1 MCWSLQTFPRPLDLP
16 GSVMSCPDVQ
26 SILGSSRQPQAEAAA
41 GTHPPLSSTAF
52 QTARERGASAA
63 DEMFKGVGKGSPSRS
78 SPSKG
83 SPIKQPKSSSTND
96 LAVLIS
102 RMQKNADQ
110 VEKDILETQNKLK
123 QDSSYRQQNKPFE
136 FQQENAKNLKEAEV
150 LLKDLFLDV
159 DKVKRLKHPQALE
172 IEKDIKQLHGRVTH
186 QCAEYRD
193 LYEKF
198 TLPEAGSKVD
208 WGKILEQKQKEIDG
222 GKYGPTMPELE
233 KQVAEHNILQ
243 KEIEAYGLQI
253 KNLHSPE
260 AEDLRSRHKKLLKA
274 SIWRGQSLGSL
285 YTHLQGCTKEL
296 GYLTEQQN
304 KILRQDWSDQM
315 ADPQS
320 ARHEYEDFKNNE
332 LLNQEEYVNTLQDDG
347 ERMVELKHPA
357 VSPIQAHQEA
367 LKNEWQ
373 NLLYLCICQE
383 NHLKNIENYRKF
395 YDDADAVSHSLNK
408 LNNDLDTK
416 YSTFNKD
423 SPGVVSD
430 LFLQLENDE
439 KSVKQAERSIA
450 ELKRRSKEISPLKL
464 RRLQPSQPIT
474 VTTICDW
481 DLSDGRLE
489 MGEKYM
495 MHDNSNQENWVVQ
508 NASRET
514 KVAPAVCFSIPPPDL
529 EAIERVN
536 RLEGEL
542 STVKQRRATV
552 QNTLKSSHREP
563 VKSSHQVPVRSTTV
577 AQDDPQAGQL
587 LHKLDNVGGNLDQVK
602 NEIFSRLRSPLNH
615 SDPVEDLTQRIREQ
629 EGTARRLQVIG
640 AEKEAAQ
647 KECEAY
653 LSKKPAGTSA
663 SQLPV
668 TLNNIKN
675 KYNDVKVLSRLY
687 EEKAKAG
694 LNLENQI
701 ENTDKIISTLEAK
714 LSHDGIIPAS
724 PNALQ
729 DRANEL
735 QKLMRDLVKHE
746 DSLLKLNRSLK
757 DAEHS
762 CSAVQNNFEEYCA
775 DLPRQKKEVQLL
787 NDRYH
792 AVADQLDHREKTLRN
807 TSLTYQQFQNANEN
821 LMFWLNNVPKYQV
834 KTTDGPSQ
842 VNYKLQAQKRLAD
855 EIQSKESDKDAVV
868 NLSQNVQMVLNEYE
882 LQAGKYRSSLDPS
895 LTASSAKRLRVTPLQ
910 ESIQAQEK
918 NVTKLFTETA
928 AQNKEQVSRLEFAKK
943 VMDKKEVDE
952 TVHMMHEQTQQS
964 ENTAGSRRESEALKS
979 QLEEERSK
987 KARAQQQLEEQR
999 SKLLMLKTQR
1009 PIERVEEKEVMEY
1022 YRDPTLESDL
1032 SKISNQIENEIK
1044 KRRGLQAD
1052 IEIMNNKVLQM
1063 EKDSKVVKAQLL
1075 TKEITKIEKD
1085 PSLDAQAARL
1095 REEIRHL
1102 QENSTSSSELERL
1115 RKELHLLEQMQ
1126 PNIREK
1132 VVLKEVVKLEKDPEM
1147 LKAVRTLQMQ
1157 IDEDSFKR
1165 KSLVD
1170 TIAKLKSRTEELE
1183 KLIETAE
1190 PKVIV
1195 KEVKQV
1201 EQDPELLK
1209 EASKLQTLI
1218 DEERSK
1224 NSLLASQL
1232 MELQSK
1238 YSTVEK
1244 QKPKV
1249 EIKERVNEIFRLDP
1263 ETEEEIARLKKELQ
1277 EASRKRSR
1285 VDQEVERALTELKVL
1300 KSQPPTVEFKEVIKE
1315 VVKMEKSPEILREI
1329 DRLKQQLNDLVN
1341 TNGRSQEQLI
1351 RLQGERDE
1359 WKRERSKVETKLVTK
1374 EVVRYEKDPLLERE
1388 AERLRQEVRNVSQKR
1403 RATEDAIYD
1412 LQNKYMLLERRKPE
1426 EKVVVQEVV
1435 LTQRDPKLRD
1445 EHSRLSKS
1453 LDDEVSNRRRLE
1465 REVQQLRAAVEEKEK
1480 LLNFQEDR
1488 NKRLALEKEMR
1499 QITLRIKEIEESP
1512 APVQEKIITEEV
1524 VKVEKDPVLEQSSTN
1539 LRIELDNE
1547 KAQVS
1552 SLQRECKKLQSQ
1564 IDVLQKAK
1572 SQEKTIYK
1580 EVIRVEKDKVLENE
1594 RARLWDLLSRE
1605 RTARQNAEEDIRRL
1619 KEKIERAEGMTR
1631 TWSKEEADLQRT
1643 RNLTRQEKDN
1653 LENELNELERQKHQK
1668 ILFLREQTK
1677 LLSQRTENDRQKK
1690 MQIGQ
1695 ELSSLEADILRE
1707 KDQIY
1712 EKERAIRELQTRVN
1726 KEELNHETQMR
1737 ETNLSTK
1744 ISILD
1749 PETGKDMSPYEAYK
1763 RGMIDRSQYIQLQ
1776 ELECDWEEITTL
1788 GPKGDVSVLLD
1799 KKSGKQ
1805 YSIDDALRFRRIT
1818 KEEYQLY
1825 KEGKI
1830 PISEFALLVAG
1841 ETKQNSSLSIGSI
1854 ISKSPVS
1861 SPVFQQKQSF
1871 FPPGVQITFCDD
1883 TFPIAGVYDTTS
1895 DNKYNI
1901 KSALSKKLVDPMTA
1915 QKLLE
1920 AQAATGGI
1928 VDLISRDRYSVHK
1941 AIDRGLIDNTY
1952 MQRLLN
1958 AQKAFTGIED
1968 PVTKRRLSI
1977 GEAVQ
1982 KGWMTKDNAFPYLQV
1997 QHLTGGLIDP
2007 KKTGRIPVPEASQAG
2022 MLSSDLAMMLQD
2034 ESSYEKDLVDPITK
2048 EKINYKEAMARC
2060 RKDPLSGLLLLPTTS
2075 DGYQSYQF
2083 RH

>member
-1 MCWSLQTFPRPLDLP
+1 
-16 GSVMSCPDVQ
+16 
-26 SILGSSRQPQAEAAA
+26 
-41 GTHPPLSSTAF
+41 
-52 QTARERGASAA
+52 
-63 DEMFKGVGKGSPSRS
+63 MFKGVGKGSPSRS
-78 SPSKG
+78 SPSRG
-83 SPIKQPKSSSTND
+83 PPIKQTKSSSGND

-102 RMQKNADQ
+102 RMQQSADQ
-110 VEKDILETQNKLK
+110 VEKNILETQTKLK
-123 QDSSYRQQNKPFE
+123 QDTNNHQQSKTFE
-136 FQQENAKNLKEAEV
+136 FQQQNAKNLKESET

-172 IEKDIKQLHGRVTH
+172 IEKDIKQLHDRVTH

-198 TLPEAGSKVD
+198 TLPETGPKVD
-208 WGKILEQKQKEIDG
+208 WAKILEQKQKEVDT
-222 GKYGPTMPELE
+222 GKYGPTLPELE
-233 KQVAEHNILQ
+233 KQIAEHNILQ

-260 AEDLRSRHKKLLKA
+260 AADLKNQYKSLLKA
-274 SIWRGQSLGSL
+274 SMWRGQSLGSL
-285 YTHLQGCTKEL
+285 YTHLHGCTKEL
-296 GYLTEQQN
+296 GYLTDQQN
-304 KILRQDWSDQM
+304 KILKQDWSDQM
-315 ADPQS
+315 IDPQLV
-320 ARHEYEDFKNNE
+320 RREYEEFKNNE

-347 ERMVELKHPA
+347 ERMIELKHPA
-357 VSPIQAHQEA
+357 VTPIQAHQDA

-373 NLLYLCICQE
+373 NFLNLCICQE
-383 NHLKNIENYRKF
+383 NHLKNIENYIKF
-395 YDDADAVSHSLNK
+395 YDDADAVSQSLDK

-416 YSTFNKD
+416 YSKFNRD

-430 LFLQLENDE
+430 LILQLENDE
-439 KSVKQAERSIA
+439 KTVKLAEKNIA
-450 ELKRRSKEISPLKL
+450 ELKRRSKEISPLKM
-464 RRLQPSQPIT
+464 RRIQPSQPIS
-474 VTTICDW
+474 VDSLCDW
-481 DLSDGRLE
+481 DSGDAQLE
-489 MGEKYM
+489 RGMRYTLM
-495 MHDNSNQENWVVQ
+495 DNNNQETWLVQ
-508 NASRET
+508 DSSRET
-514 KVAPAVCFSIPPPDL
+514 KAAPAVCFSIPPPDQ
-529 EAIERVN
+529 EAIDRVN
-536 RLEGEL
+536 KLEGEL
-542 STVKQRRATV
+542 NTVKQKRATV
-552 QNTLKSSHREP
+552 QNTLRSSHKDP
-563 VKSSHQVPVRSTTV
+563 VKSSHQAPVRTPV
-577 AQDDPQAGQL
+577 LVQDDSQAEQL
-587 LHKLDNVGGNLDQVK
+587 LYKLEKINGDLGQVK
-602 NEIFSRLRSPLNH
+602 KETFSHMRAPLNH
-615 SDPVEDLTQRIREQ
+615 NDPIEDLTQRIREQ
-629 EGTARRLQVIG
+629 EATTRRLQVIG
-640 AEKEAAQ
+640 TEKETAQ
-647 KECEAY
+647 KECESY
-653 LSKKPAGTSA
+653 LSKKPAGTMA

-668 TLNNIKN
+668 TLNNTKN

-687 EEKAKAG
+687 DEKAKAA

-701 ENTDKIISTLEAK
+701 ENTDRIISNFEAK
-714 LSHDGIIPAS
+714 LSHDGTIPAS

-735 QKLMRDLVKHE
+735 QKLKRDLVKQE
-746 DSLLKLNRSLK
+746 DCLLKLNRSLK
-757 DAEHS
+757 DAEHC
-762 CSAVQNNFEEYCA
+762 CSAVQNNFQEYCP

-821 LMFWLNNVPKYQV
+821 LMFWLNNLPKYQV

-842 VNYKLQAQKRLAD
+842 INYKLQAQKRLAD
-855 EIQSKESDKDAVV
+855 EIQGKESDKKTVV
-868 NLSQNVQMVLNEYE
+868 NLSQNVQSVLNDYE
-882 LQAGKYRSSLDPS
+882 LQAGKYRSSLDPA
-895 LTASSAKRLRVTPLQ
+895 LTASSAKRMRVTPLQ
-910 ESIQAQEK
+910 ESIQAQEN
-918 NVTKLFTETA
+918 NVTKLYTETA
-928 AQNKEQVSRLEFAKK
+928 AENKQQLSRLEFAKTI
-943 VMDKKEVDE
+943 MDKKEVSE
-952 TVHMMHEQTQQS
+952 TVQVMHGQTQQS
-964 ENTAGSRRESEALKS
+964 ENTGRSLRESEALKS
-979 QLEEERSK
+979 QLEEEKNK
-987 KARAQQQLEEQR
+987 KARVEQELEEQR

-1009 PIERVEEKEVMEY
+1009 PIERVEEKEVIEY
-1022 YRDPTLESDL
+1022 YRDPALESDI
-1032 SKISNQIENEIK
+1032 SKISHQIEGE
-1044 KRRGLQAD
+1044 KRKREGLLAD
-1052 IEIMNNKVLQM
+1052 IERMNNKALQM
-1063 EKDSKVVKAQLL
+1063 ETEKKVVKNQLL

-1095 REEIRHL
+1095 QEEIRHL
-1102 QENSTSSSELERL
+1102 RENSNSFSELESL
-1115 RKELHLLEQMQ
+1115 RKELHRLEQMQ

-1147 LKAVRTLQMQ
+1147 LKAIRTLQMQ

-1165 KSLVD
+1165 KSVME
-1170 TIAKLKSRTEELE
+1170 TTAKLKSRIEELE

-1209 EASKLQTLI
+1209 ESSKLQTLI
-1218 DEERSK
+1218 DEERNK
-1224 NSLLASQL
+1224 NSLLASEL
-1232 MELQSK
+1232 EELQSK
-1238 YSTVEK
+1238 YSTVEN

-1249 EIKERVNEIFRLDP
+1249 EVKERINEIFRIDP
-1263 ETEEEIARLKKELQ
+1263 ETEQEIARLKRELQ
-1277 EASRKRSR
+1277 ETTRKRTR
-1285 VDQEVERALTELKVL
+1285 VDQEVEAALAELKVL
-1300 KSQPPTVEFKEVIKE
+1300 RSQTPTVEFQEVIQE
-1315 VVKMEKSPEILREI
+1315 VVKTEKSPEILREI

-1341 TNGRSQEQLI
+1341 ANGRSQEQLI
-1351 RLQGERDE
+1351 RLQGERDG

-1374 EVVRYEKDPLLERE
+1374 EVVRYENDPLLERE
-1388 AERLRQEVRNVSQKR
+1388 AERLRQELRNASQKR
-1403 RATEDAIYD
+1403 RATEDDVYD

-1445 EHSRLSKS
+1445 DHSRLSKS
-1453 LDDEVSNRRRLE
+1453 LDEEVSNRRHLE
-1465 REVQQLRAAVEEKEK
+1465 REVQQLRAVVEEKEK
-1480 LLNFQEDR
+1480 LLNFQDDR

-1512 APVQEKIITEEV
+1512 APVQEKIIMEEV
-1524 VKVEKDPVLEQSSTN
+1524 VKLEKDPVLEQSSTN

-1547 KAQVS
+1547 KAQVL
-1552 SLQRECKKLQSQ
+1552 SLQRECKSLEVQ
-1564 IDVLQKAK
+1564 IDVLQKTK

-1580 EVIRVEKDKVLENE
+1580 EVIRVEKDRALENE

-1605 RTARQNAEEDIRRL
+1605 RASRQNAEEGIRHL
-1619 KEKIERAEGMTR
+1619 KEKIERAEGMMR
-1631 TWSKEEADLQRT
+1631 TWSREEADLQKT
-1643 RNLTRQEKDN
+1643 RSAAMQEKTH
-1653 LENELNELERQKHQK
+1653 LENELRELERQKDQK
-1668 ILFLREQTK
+1668 ILFLREQSK

-1690 MQIGQ
+1690 MQLAQ
-1695 ELSSLEADILRE
+1695 ELSRLESEILTE

-1712 EKERAIRELQTRVN
+1712 EKERNIRELQSKVN
-1726 KEELNHETQMR
+1726 REELNNETQMR

-1749 PETGKDMSPYEAYK
+1749 PETGKDISPYEAYK
-1763 RGMIDRSQYIQLQ
+1763 RGMIDRCQYIQLQ

-1788 GPKGDVSVLLD
+1788 GPKGEISVLLD

-1825 KEGKI
+1825 REGKI

-1841 ETKQNSSLSIGSI
+1841 ETKQSSSLSLGSI
-1854 ISKSPVS
+1854 ISKSPAT
-1861 SPVFQQKQSF
+1861 SPAFQKKQSF
-1871 FPPGVQITFCDD
+1871 FPPGPQMAFCDD
-1883 TFPIAGVYDTTS
+1883 TFPIAGIYDTTS
-1895 DNKYNI
+1895 ENKYNI
-1901 KSALSKKLVDPMTA
+1901 KSALSKKLIDPMTA

-1968 PVTKRRLSI
+1968 PVTKRRLSV

-1982 KGWMTKDNAFPYLQV
+1982 KGWITSENAFPYLQV
-1997 QHLTGGLIDP
+1997 QHLTRGLIDP
-2007 KKTGRIPVPEASQAG
+2007 KKTGRIPVSEAVQTG
-2022 MLSSDLAMMLQD
+2022 MLSSDLAMMLED

-2060 RKDPLSGLLLLPTTS
+2060 QKDPLSGLLLLPAAS
-2075 DGYQSYQF
+2075 EGYQSYQSANHSPTLPQF

>member
-1 MCWSLQTFPRPLDLP
+1 M
-16 GSVMSCPDVQ
+16 
-26 SILGSSRQPQAEAAA
+26 
-41 GTHPPLSSTAF
+41 
-52 QTARERGASAA
+52 
-63 DEMFKGVGKGSPSRS
+63 
-78 SPSKG
+78 
-83 SPIKQPKSSSTND
+83 
-96 LAVLIS
+96 LIS

-110 VEKDILETQNKLK
+110 VEKDVLETQNKLK
-123 QDSSYRQQNKPFE
+123 QDSSYHQQGKSFE
-136 FQQENAKNLKEAEV
+136 FQQENAKNLKEAEM

-172 IEKDIKQLHGRVTH
+172 IEKDIKQLHDRVTR

-198 TLPEAGSKVD
+198 ILPEAGSKVD
-208 WGKILEQKQKEIDG
+208 WSTILEQKQKEINA

-233 KQVAEHNILQ
+233 KQIAEHNILQ

-253 KNLHSPE
+253 KNLHSLE
-260 AEDLRSRHKKLLKA
+260 AADLKRQYKDLLKA
-274 SIWRGQSLGSL
+274 SIWRCQSLGSI

-304 KILRQDWSDQM
+304 KILKQDWSDQM
-315 ADPQS
+315 IAPQS
-320 ARHEYEDFKNNE
+320 VRREYEDFKNNE

-347 ERMVELKHPA
+347 ERMIELKHPA
-357 VSPIQAHQEA
+357 VTPIQTHQEA

-373 NLLYLCICQE
+373 NFLNLCICQE
-383 NHLKNIENYRKF
+383 SHLKSIENYRKF
-395 YDDADAVSHSLNK
+395 YDDADTVSQLLNK
-408 LNNDLDTK
+408 LTKDLDTK

-430 LFLQLENDE
+430 LFLHLENEE
-439 KSVKQAERSIA
+439 KTVKQAERSIT

-464 RRLQPSQPIT
+464 RRVHPPQPIT
-474 VTTICDW
+474 VDTICDW
-481 DLSDGRLE
+481 DLGDVQLE
-489 MGEKYM
+489 RGEKYTLI
-495 MHDNSNQENWVVQ
+495 DNSNQENWVVQ
-508 NASRET
+508 NSRGET
-514 KVAPAVCFSIPPPDL
+514 KAAPAVCFSIPPPDL
-529 EAIERVN
+529 EAIDRVN
-536 RLEGEL
+536 RMEGEL
-542 STVKQRRATV
+542 STVKQKRATV
-552 QNTLKSSHREP
+552 QNTLRSSHKEP
-563 VKSSHQVPVRSTTV
+563 VKSSQQVPVTTV
-577 AQDDPQAGQL
+577 VQDDSQAGQL
-587 LHKLDNVGGNLDQVK
+587 LHQLDKIDGDLGQVK
-602 NEIFSRLRSPLNH
+602 KEIFSCLRSPLNT
-615 SDPVEDLTQRIREQ
+615 SDPTEDLTQRIRDQ
-629 EGTARRLQVIG
+629 EGTTRRLQVIG

-668 TLNNIKN
+668 ALNNIKN
-675 KYNDVKVLSRLY
+675 KYNDAKVLSRLY
-687 EEKAKAG
+687 DDKAKAS

-701 ENTDKIISTLEAK
+701 ENTDKIFSTFEAK

-735 QKLMRDLVKHE
+735 QKLKRDLVKQE
-746 DSLLKLNRSLK
+746 DSLLKLNRNLK
-757 DAEHS
+757 DTEHS
-762 CSAVQNNFEEYCA
+762 CSAVQNNFQEYCP

-821 LMFWLNNVPKYQV
+821 LMFWLNNLPKYQV

-842 VNYKLQAQKRLAD
+842 INYRLQAQKRLAD
-855 EIQSKESDKDAVV
+855 EIQSKESDKNAVV
-868 NLSQNVQMVLNEYE
+868 NLSQNVQSVLNDYE
-882 LQAGKYRSSLDPS
+882 LQAGKYRSSLDPA

-910 ESIQAQEK
+910 ESIQAQEN
-918 NVTKLFTETA
+918 NVTKLYTETA
-928 AQNKEQVSRLEFAKK
+928 AENKEQLSRLEFAKK
-943 VMDKKEVDE
+943 VMDKKEVNE
-952 TVHMMHEQTQQS
+952 TVQVMYEQTQQS
-964 ENTAGSRRESEALKS
+964 ENTDGSQRESEALKS
-979 QLEEERSK
+979 HLEEERSK
-987 KARAQQQLEEQR
+987 KARAQQELEEQR

-1022 YRDPTLESDL
+1022 YRNPALERDL
-1032 SKISNQIENEIK
+1032 SKISHQIENENK
-1044 KRRGLQAD
+1044 KRKGLQAD
-1052 IEIMNNKVLQM
+1052 IEIMSNKVLQI
-1063 EKDSKVVKAQLL
+1063 EKDRKVVKTQLL
-1075 TKEITKIEKD
+1075 TKEITKIERD
-1085 PSLDAQAARL
+1085 PSLDAQATRL
-1095 REEIRHL
+1095 QEEIRHL
-1102 QENSTSSSELERL
+1102 QENSASSSELERL
-1115 RKELHLLEQMQ
+1115 RKELRLLEQMQ

-1132 VVLKEVVKLEKDPEM
+1132 VVVKEVVKLEKDPEM
-1147 LKAVRTLQMQ
+1147 LKAIRTLQMQ

-1165 KSLVD
+1165 KSVVD
-1170 TIAKLKSRTEELE
+1170 TIDKLKSRIEELE
-1183 KLIETAE
+1183 KLIATAE

-1209 EASKLQTLI
+1209 ESSKLQTFI
-1218 DEERSK
+1218 DEERNK
-1224 NSLLASQL
+1224 NSLLVSEL
-1232 MELQSK
+1232 TELQSK

-1249 EIKERVNEIFRLDP
+1249 EVKETVKEIFCLDP
-1263 ETEEEIARLKKELQ
+1263 ETEDEIARLKRELQ

-1285 VDQEVERALTELKVL
+1285 VEQEVETALTELKVL
-1300 KSQPPTVEFKEVIKE
+1300 RSQAPTVEFKEVIQE

-1374 EVVRYEKDPLLERE
+1374 EVVRYENDPLLERE
-1388 AERLRQEVRNVSQKR
+1388 AERLHQEVRNASQKR

-1445 EHSRLSKS
+1445 EHNRLSKS

-1465 REVQQLRAAVEEKEK
+1465 REVQQLRAVVEEKEK

-1512 APVQEKIITEEV
+1512 APVQEKLITEEV
-1524 VKVEKDPVLEQSSTN
+1524 VKLERDPVLEQSSTN
-1539 LRIELDNE
+1539 LRNELDNE
-1547 KAQVS
+1547 KAQVLN
-1552 SLQRECKKLQSQ
+1552 LQRECKNLQAQ
-1564 IDVLQKAK
+1564 IDVLQKTK

-1580 EVIRVEKDKVLENE
+1580 EVIRVEKDRVLENE

-1605 RTARQNAEEDIRRL
+1605 RTARQNTEEDIRHL
-1619 KEKIERAEGMTR
+1619 KENIERAEGMKR
-1631 TWSKEEADLQRT
+1631 TWSREEADLQKT
-1643 RNLTRQEKDN
+1643 RNMTMQEKAN
-1653 LENELNELERQKHQK
+1653 LEDELRELERQKQQK
-1668 ILFLREQTK
+1668 ILFLREQSK

-1690 MQIGQ
+1690 MQLGQ
-1695 ELSSLEADILRE
+1695 ELSLLESDILKE

-1712 EKERAIRELQTRVN
+1712 DKERTIRELQSRVN
-1726 KEELNHETQMR
+1726 REELHHETQMR

-1788 GPKGDVSVLLD
+1788 GPKGDISVLLD

-1841 ETKQNSSLSIGSI
+1841 ETKHNSSLSIGSI
-1854 ISKSPVS
+1854 ISKSPVT

-1871 FPPGVQITFCDD
+1871 FPPESQMAFCDD

-1901 KSALSKKLVDPMTA
+1901 KSALGKKLVDPMTA

-1928 VDLISRDRYSVHK
+1928 VDLILRDRYSVHK

-1968 PVTKRRLSI
+1968 PVTKRRLSV

-2007 KKTGRIPVPEASQAG
+2007 KKTGRISVSEAAQIG

-2048 EKINYKEAMARC
+2048 EKIHYKEAMSRC
-2060 RKDPLSGLLLLPTTS
+2060 RKDPVSGLLLLLSTS
-2075 DGYQSYQF
+2075 DGYQSYQSANQSPTLPQF

>member
-1 MCWSLQTFPRPLDLP
+1 MYNALQERTVGMLVSSFKFGL
-16 GSVMSCPDVQ
+16 GKEFQ
-26 SILGSSRQPQAEAAA
+26 KFEKSISK
-41 GTHPPLSSTAF
+41 
-52 QTARERGASAA
+52 
-63 DEMFKGVGKGSPSRS
+63 MRS
-78 SPSKG
+78 S
-83 SPIKQPKSSSTND
+83 SSND

-110 VEKDILETQNKLK
+110 VEKNILGTQTKLK
-123 QDSSYRQQNKPFE
+123 QDISNHRQSQSFE
-136 FQQENAKNLKEAEV
+136 YQQENAKNLKEAEL

-172 IEKDIKQLHGRVTH
+172 IEKDIKQLHDRVAQ
-186 QCAEYRD
+186 QCAEYRE
-193 LYEKF
+193 LYERF
-198 TLPEAGSKVD
+198 TAPETTSKVD
-208 WGKILEQKQKEIDG
+208 WAKILEQKQKQINAG
-222 GKYGPTMPELE
+222 NYGPTMPELE
-233 KQVAEHNILQ
+233 KQIAEHNILQ

-253 KNLHSPE
+253 KNLHSPDV
-260 AEDLRSRHKKLLKA
+260 ADIKSRYKDLLK
-274 SIWRGQSLGSL
+274 SSMWRGQSLNSL

-296 GYLTEQQN
+296 GYLAEQQN
-304 KILRQDWSDQM
+304 KILKQEWSDQM
-315 ADPQS
+315 IDPQTV
-320 ARHEYEDFKNNE
+320 RREYEDFKSNE

-347 ERMVELKHPA
+347 ERMIQLNHPA
-357 VSPIQAHQEA
+357 VEPIQAHQEA
-367 LKNEWQ
+367 LKSEWQ
-373 NLLYLCICQE
+373 NFLNLCICQE

-395 YDDADAVSHSLNK
+395 YDDVDSVSQSLNK
-408 LNNDLDTK
+408 LTNDLDTK
-416 YSTFNKD
+416 YSKFNKD

-430 LFLQLENDE
+430 LIRQLENDE
-439 KSVKQAERSIA
+439 KTVKKAEKNIA

-464 RRLQPSQPIT
+464 RRVHTSQPIT
-474 VTTICDW
+474 VDTICDW
-481 DLSDGRLE
+481 DLGDVQLE
-489 MGEKYM
+489 RGEKYTLK
-495 MHDNSNQENWVVQ
+495 DNSNQENWVVQ
-508 NASRET
+508 NTSRET
-514 KVAPAVCFSIPPPDL
+514 KAAPAACFSIPPPDL
-529 EAIERVN
+529 EAIDRVN

-542 STVKQRRATV
+542 STVKQKRATV
-552 QNTLKSSHREP
+552 QNTLRSSHKEP
-563 VKSSHQVPVRSTTV
+563 VKSSHQAPVRSDTISE
-577 AQDDPQAGQL
+577 ADPQADQL
-587 LHKLDNVGGNLDQVK
+587 LHKLDTIDDELGQVK
-602 NEIFSRLRSPLNH
+602 KEIFTRMRSPLNY
-615 SDPVEDLTQRIREQ
+615 SDPTEDLTRRIRDQ
-629 EGTARRLQVIG
+629 EGTTRRFQAIG

-687 EEKAKAG
+687 DDKAKAG

-701 ENTDKIISTLEAK
+701 ENMDKIISTFEAK
-714 LSHDGIIPAS
+714 LSHDGTIPAS

-729 DRANEL
+729 NRANEL
-735 QKLMRDLVKHE
+735 QKLKRDLVKQE
-746 DSLLKLNRSLK
+746 DNLLKLNRSLK

-762 CSAVQNNFEEYCA
+762 CSAVQNNFQEYCP

-807 TSLTYQQFQNANEN
+807 TSLTYQQFQNSNEN
-821 LMFWLNNVPKYQV
+821 LMFWLNNLPRYQV

-842 VNYKLQAQKRLAD
+842 INYKLQAQKRLAD
-855 EIQSKESDKDAVV
+855 EIQSKESDKNSVIS
-868 NLSQNVQMVLNEYE
+868 LSQNVQSVLNDYE

-910 ESIQAQEK
+910 ESIQAQEN
-918 NVTKLFTETA
+918 NVTKLYTETA
-928 AQNKEQVSRLEFAKK
+928 AENKEQLSRLEFAKK
-943 VMDKKEVDE
+943 VMDKKEVNE
-952 TVHMMHEQTQQS
+952 AVQVTHEQVQQS
-964 ENTAGSRRESEALKS
+964 ENTAKSLRESEALKS
-979 QLEEERSK
+979 QLEEERSRK
-987 KARAQQQLEEQR
+987 TRAEQELEEQR

-1009 PIERVEEKEVMEY
+1009 PIERVEEKEVVKY
-1022 YRDPTLESDL
+1022 YRNPSLETEL
-1032 SKISNQIENEIK
+1032 SKISQQTEEEHRKRKALQTEIE
-1044 KRRGLQAD
+1044 
-1052 IEIMNNKVLQM
+1052 MMSNKVLQI
-1063 EKDSKVVKAQLL
+1063 EKDKKVVKPQLL
-1075 TKEITKIEKD
+1075 TKEVTKIEKD
-1085 PSLDAQAARL
+1085 SSLDAQAARL
-1095 REEIRHL
+1095 KEEIRHL
-1102 QENSTSSSELERL
+1102 RDNSSSSSELEQL

-1132 VVLKEVVKLEKDPEM
+1132 VVVKEVVKLEKDPEM

-1157 IDEDSFKR
+1157 IDDDSFKR
-1165 KSLVD
+1165 KSVVN
-1170 TIAKLKSRTEELE
+1170 TIVKLKIKIEELE
-1183 KLIETAE
+1183 KLIKTAE

-1209 EASKLQTLI
+1209 EASKLQTLT
-1218 DEERSK
+1218 DEERNK
-1224 NSLLASQL
+1224 NLALASEL
-1232 MELQSK
+1232 TELQSK
-1238 YSTVEK
+1238 YGVVEK

-1249 EIKERVNEIFRLDP
+1249 EIKERVSEIFRLDP
-1263 ETEEEIARLKKELQ
+1263 ETEEEIARLKRELQ
-1277 EASRKRSR
+1277 EASRKRTR
-1285 VDQEVERALTELKVL
+1285 IDQEVETALMELNVL
-1300 KSQPPTVEFKEVIKE
+1300 KSQAPTVEFKEVIQE

-1351 RLQGERDE
+1351 RLQGERDG
-1359 WKRERSKVETKLVTK
+1359 WKRERSKVETKLVNK
-1374 EVVRYEKDPLLERE
+1374 EVVRYENDPLLEKE
-1388 AERLRQEVRNVSQKR
+1388 AERLRQEVRNASQKR
-1403 RATEDAIYD
+1403 RAAEDAIYD

-1435 LTQRDPKLRD
+1435 LTQKDPKLRD

-1453 LDDEVSNRRRLE
+1453 MDDEVNNRRRLE
-1465 REVQQLRAAVEEKEK
+1465 REVQQLRAVVEEKEK

-1512 APVQEKIITEEV
+1512 APVQEKIIMEEV
-1524 VKVEKDPVLEQSSTN
+1524 VKLERDPVLEQSSTN
-1539 LRIELDNE
+1539 LRVDLDNE
-1547 KAQVS
+1547 KAQV
-1552 SLQRECKKLQSQ
+1552 LNVQRECKNLQSQ
-1564 IDVLQKAK
+1564 IDVLQKTK

-1580 EVIRVEKDKVLENE
+1580 EVIRVEKDRVLENE

-1619 KEKIERAEGMTR
+1619 KEKIERAEGMKR
-1631 TWSKEEADLQRT
+1631 TWSREEVDLQKT
-1643 RNLTRQEKDN
+1643 QNVTMQEKAN
-1653 LENELNELERQKHQK
+1653 LEDELRELERQKQQK
-1668 ILFLREQTK
+1668 IIFLREQTK

-1690 MQIGQ
+1690 MQLGQ
-1695 ELSSLEADILRE
+1695 ELSRLESDILTE

-1712 EKERAIRELQTRVN
+1712 EKERHIRELQSRVN

-1749 PETGKDMSPYEAYK
+1749 PETGRDVSPYEAYR
-1763 RGMIDRSQYIQLQ
+1763 RGMIDRNQYIQLQ
-1776 ELECDWEEITTL
+1776 ELECDWEEVTTL
-1788 GPKGDVSVLLD
+1788 GPKGEVSVLLD

-1841 ETKQNSSLSIGSI
+1841 EIKQTSSLSIGSI
-1854 ISKSPVS
+1854 ISRSPAT
-1861 SPVFQQKQSF
+1861 SPMFQQKQSF
-1871 FPPGVQITFCDD
+1871 FPPGPQMAFCDD
-1883 TFPIAGVYDTTS
+1883 TFPIAGVYDTTT

-1901 KSALSKKLVDPMTA
+1901 KSALGKKLVDPLTA

-1928 VDLISRDRYSVHK
+1928 VDLLSRDRYSVHK
-1941 AIDRGLIDNTY
+1941 AIDRGLVENTY

-1968 PVTKRRLSI
+1968 PVTKRRLSV

-2007 KKTGRIPVPEASQAG
+2007 KKTGRIPVSEATQTG
-2022 MLSSDLAMMLQD
+2022 MLSSDLAMMLED
-2034 ESSYEKDLVDPITK
+2034 ESSYEQDLVDPITK
-2048 EKINYKEAMARC
+2048 EKIHYKEAMARC
-2060 RKDPLSGLLLLPTTS
+2060 RKDPLSGLLLLQASS
-2075 DGYQSYQF
+2075 DGYQSYQSANRSPTIPRF

>member
-1 MCWSLQTFPRPLDLP
+1 MTDPMRKTPGNHLYFYPLALYFL
-16 GSVMSCPDVQ
+16 
-26 SILGSSRQPQAEAAA
+26 I
-41 GTHPPLSSTAF
+41 F
-52 QTARERGASAA
+52 
-63 DEMFKGVGKGSPSRS
+63 RS
-78 SPSKG
+78 SG
-83 SPIKQPKSSSTND
+83 SNE

-123 QDSSYRQQNKPFE
+123 QDASNHQQNKPLE
-136 FQQENAKNLKEAEV
+136 FQQENARSLKEAET

-208 WGKILEQKQKEIDG
+208 WAKILEQKQKQVNA
-222 GKYGPTMPELE
+222 GKYGPTLPELE
-233 KQVAEHNILQ
+233 KQIAEHNILQ

-253 KNLHSPE
+253 KNLRGPE
-260 AEDLRSRHKKLLKA
+260 AADLKS
-274 SIWRGQSLGSL
+274 Q
-285 YTHLQGCTKEL
+285 YKEL
-296 GYLTEQQN
+296 L
-304 KILRQDWSDQM
+304 
-315 ADPQS
+315 
-320 ARHEYEDFKNNE
+320 DFKNNE

-347 ERMVELKHPA
+347 ERMIELKHPA
-357 VSPIQAHQEA
+357 VNPIQAHQEA
-367 LKNEWQ
+367 LKSEWQ
-373 NLLYLCICQE
+373 NFLNLCICQE

-395 YDDADAVSHSLNK
+395 YDDAEAVSQSLNK
-408 LNNDLDTK
+408 LNHDLDTK
-416 YSTFNKD
+416 YSQFNKD
-423 SPGVVSD
+423 SPGLMSD
-430 LFLQLENDE
+430 LILQLENDE
-439 KSVKQAERSIA
+439 KTVKHAEKSIA

-464 RRLQPSQPIT
+464 RRVCPAQP
-474 VTTICDW
+474 VTLDTICDW
-481 DLSDGRLE
+481 DLGDSESLA
-489 MGEKYM
+489 Y
-495 MHDNSNQENWVVQ
+495 
-508 NASRET
+508 
-514 KVAPAVCFSIPPPDL
+514 VAMLMLHLS
-529 EAIERVN
+529 

-542 STVKQRRATV
+542 NIVKQKRVTA
-552 QNTLKSSHREP
+552 QNTLRSNQKGP
-563 VKSSHQVPVRSTTV
+563 VKASHQAPIRTSTV
-577 AQDDPQAGQL
+577 VQDDSQADQL
-587 LHKLDNVGGNLDQVK
+587 LHKLEKIDSGLGQVK
-602 NEIFSRLRSPLNH
+602 KETYSRLRTPLNH
-615 SDPVEDLTQRIREQ
+615 SDPIEDLTKRIRDQ
-629 EGTARRLQVIG
+629 EA
-640 AEKEAAQ
+640 
-647 KECEAY
+647 
-653 LSKKPAGTSA
+653 
-663 SQLPV
+663 
-668 TLNNIKN
+668 
-675 KYNDVKVLSRLY
+675 RLY

-701 ENTDKIISTLEAK
+701 ENTDKIISNFEAK
-714 LSHDGIIPAS
+714 LSHDGTIPAS
-724 PNALQ
+724 PNALK

-735 QKLMRDLVKHE
+735 QKLKRDLVKQE
-746 DSLLKLNRSLK
+746 DCLLKLNRSLK
-757 DAEHS
+757 DAEHC
-762 CSAVQNNFEEYCA
+762 CSAVQNNFQEYCP

-821 LMFWLNNVPKYQV
+821 LMFWLNNLPKYQV

-842 VNYKLQAQKRLAD
+842 INYKLQAQKRLAD
-855 EIQSKESDKDAVV
+855 EIQSKESDKNSVV
-868 NLSQNVQMVLNEYE
+868 SLSKNVQSVLNDYE

-910 ESIQAQEK
+910 DSIQAEEN
-918 NVTKLFTETA
+918 NVTKLYTETA
-928 AQNKEQVSRLEFAKK
+928 AENKEQLSRLEFAKK
-943 VMDKKEVDE
+943 FLDKKEVNE
-952 TVHMMHEQTQQS
+952 AVQVTYEQTQQS
-964 ENTAGSRRESEALKS
+964 QNMGRSEREPEALKS
-979 QLEEERSK
+979 QLEEERNK
-987 KARAQQQLEEQR
+987 KGRVQEELEEQR
-999 SKLLMLKTQR
+999 RKLLMLKTQR
-1009 PIERVEEKEVMEY
+1009 PIERVEEKEVIEY
-1022 YRDPTLESDL
+1022 YRDPALESDL
-1032 SKISNQIENEIK
+1032 SKISRQIENEK
-1044 KRRGLQAD
+1044 NKRKDLLAD
-1052 IEIMNNKVLQM
+1052 IEIMNSKAFQM
-1063 EKDSKVVKAQLL
+1063 EKDRKPVKSQLL
-1075 TKEITKIEKD
+1075 TKEVTKIEKD
-1085 PSLDAQAARL
+1085 PNLDAQAARL
-1095 REEIRHL
+1095 QEEIRQLH
-1102 QENSTSSSELERL
+1102 ENSNSISELERL
-1115 RKELHLLEQMQ
+1115 RKELQLLEQRK

-1132 VVLKEVVKLEKDPEM
+1132 VVVKEVVKLEKDPEM
-1147 LKAVRTLQMQ
+1147 LKAIRTLQMQ

-1165 KSLVD
+1165 KSVVD
-1170 TIAKLKSRTEELE
+1170 TIGKVKSRIEELE

-1209 EASKLQTLI
+1209 ESSKLQTLI
-1218 DEERSK
+1218 DEERNK
-1224 NSLLASQL
+1224 NELLASEL
-1232 MELQSK
+1232 TKLQST
-1238 YSTVEK
+1238 YSALQK

-1249 EIKERVNEIFRLDP
+1249 EVKERVNEIFCVDP
-1263 ETEEEIARLKKELQ
+1263 ETEEEIARLKRELQ
-1277 EASRKRSR
+1277 EATRRR
-1285 VDQEVERALTELKVL
+1285 TRIGQEVETALNELKVL
-1300 KSQPPTVEFKEVIKE
+1300 RSQPPTVEFKEVFQE

-1388 AERLRQEVRNVSQKR
+1388 AERLRQEVRNASQKR
-1403 RATEDAIYD
+1403 RATEDAVYD

-1426 EKVVVQEVV
+1426 EKVVVQEVI
-1435 LTQRDPKLRD
+1435 LTQRDPQLRD

-1480 LLNFQEDR
+1480 LLNFQDDR
-1488 NKRLALEKEMR
+1488 NKRLALEKEIR
-1499 QITLRIKEIEESP
+1499 QITLRLKEIEESP
-1512 APVQEKIITEEV
+1512 TPVQEKIITEEV
-1524 VKVEKDPVLEQSSTN
+1524 VKLEKDPVLEQSSTN
-1539 LRIELDNE
+1539 LRIDLDNE
-1547 KAQVS
+1547 KAQVLN
-1552 SLQRECKKLQSQ
+1552 LQRECKNLQDQ
-1564 IDVLQKAK
+1564 IDALQKTK

-1580 EVIRVEKDKVLENE
+1580 EVIRVEKDRVLENE

-1605 RTARQNAEEDIRRL
+1605 RTARQNAEDDIRRL
-1619 KEKIERAEGMTR
+1619 KEKIERAEGMKK
-1631 TWSKEEADLQRT
+1631 TWSKEEAELQKT
-1643 RNLTRQEKDN
+1643 LKVTMLEKAN
-1653 LENELNELERQKHQK
+1653 LEDELSELERQQQQK

-1677 LLSQRTENDRQKK
+1677 LLNQRTENDRQKK
-1690 MQIGQ
+1690 MQLVQ
-1695 ELSSLEADILRE
+1695 ELSRLESDILTE

-1712 EKERAIRELQTRVN
+1712 EKERNIRELQSRVN
-1726 KEELNHETQMR
+1726 KEELNNETQMR

-1749 PETGKDMSPYEAYK
+1749 PETGKDVSPYEAYK
-1763 RGMIDRSQYIQLQ
+1763 RGMIDRDQYIQLQ

-1825 KEGKI
+1825 KEGRI

-1841 ETKQNSSLSIGSI
+1841 EMKQNASLSLGSI
-1854 ISKSPVS
+1854 ISKSPVT
-1861 SPVFQQKQSF
+1861 SPAFQQKQSF
-1871 FPPGVQITFCDD
+1871 FPPGPPMTFCDD
-1883 TFPIAGVYDTTS
+1883 TFPIAGVYDITS

-1968 PVTKRRLSI
+1968 PVTKRRLSV

-1982 KGWMTKDNAFPYLQV
+1982 KGWITKDNAFPYLQV

-2007 KKTGRIPVPEASQAG
+2007 KKTGRIPVSDAVQTG
-2022 MLSSDLAMMLQD
+2022 MVSSDLAMILQD

-2060 RKDPLSGLLLLPTTS
+2060 QKDPLSGLLLLPATS
-2075 DGYQSYQF
+2075 DGYQSYQTANRSPTLPRF

>member
-1 MCWSLQTFPRPLDLP
+1 
-16 GSVMSCPDVQ
+16 
-26 SILGSSRQPQAEAAA
+26 
-41 GTHPPLSSTAF
+41 
-52 QTARERGASAA
+52 
-63 DEMFKGVGKGSPSRS
+63 MFKGVAKGSPSRS
-78 SPSKG
+78 SPNKG
-83 SPIKQPKSSSTND
+83 SPIKQPKSSSSND

-110 VEKDILETQNKLK
+110 VEKDVLETQSKLK
-123 QDSSYRQQNKPFE
+123 QDTNNHKQNQPFE
-136 FQQENAKNLKEAEV
+136 FQQQNAKNLKEAET

-172 IEKDIKQLHGRVTH
+172 IEKDIKQLHGRVTR

-198 TLPEAGSKVD
+198 TLPETGSKVD
-208 WGKILEQKQKEIDG
+208 WAKILEQKQKEINAG
-222 GKYGPTMPELE
+222 SYGPTMPELE
-233 KQVAEHNILQ
+233 KQIAEHNILQ

-253 KNLHSPE
+253 KNIHSPE
-260 AEDLRSRHKKLLKA
+260 AADLKRQHKDLLKS

-296 GYLTEQQN
+296 GYLADQQS
-304 KILRQDWSDQM
+304 KILKQDWSDQM
-315 ADPQS
+315 IDPQS
-320 ARHEYEDFKNNE
+320 VRCEYDEFKSNE
-332 LLNQEEYVNTLQDDG
+332 LLNQEEYINTLQDDG
-347 ERMVELKHPA
+347 ERMIELKHPA

-367 LKNEWQ
+367 LKTEWQ
-373 NLLYLCICQE
+373 NFLNLCICQE
-383 NHLKNIENYRKF
+383 NHLKSIENYRKF
-395 YDDADAVSHSLNK
+395 YDDADAVSQSLNK

-416 YSTFNKD
+416 YKFSKD

-430 LFLQLENDE
+430 LIRQMENDE
-439 KSVKQAERSIA
+439 KTMKQAEKSIT

-464 RRLQPSQPIT
+464 RRVHLSQPIT
-474 VTTICDW
+474 VDAICDW
-481 DLSDGRLE
+481 DFGDVRLE
-489 MGEKYM
+489 RGEKYTL
-495 MHDNSNQENWVVQ
+495 HDNRNPENWILQ
-508 NASRET
+508 NTSGES
-514 KVAPAVCFSIPPPDL
+514 KNAPGVCFSMPPPDL
-529 EAIERVN
+529 EAIDRVN
-536 RLEGEL
+536 RLEDDL
-542 STVKQRRATV
+542 NTVKQKRATI
-552 QNTLKSSHREP
+552 QNTLRSSQKEP
-563 VKSSHQVPVRSTTV
+563 VKPSHHVPARIPTV
-577 AQDDPQAGQL
+577 VQDTSKANQL
-587 LHKLDNVGGNLDQVK
+587 LHKLDTIHGDLDNVSKD
-602 NEIFSRLRSPLNH
+602 IFSRLRSPLNH
-615 SDPVEDLTQRIREQ
+615 SDPIEDLTQRIRDQ
-629 EGTARRLQVIG
+629 EETTRRLQGIG
-640 AEKEAAQ
+640 TEKEAVQ

-653 LSKKPAGTSA
+653 LSQKPTSTSA

-675 KYNDVKVLSRLY
+675 KYNDVKVLSRLCD
-687 EEKAKAG
+687 EKAKAS

-701 ENTDKIISTLEAK
+701 ENTDKAISAFEAK

-735 QKLMRDLVKHE
+735 QKVKRELVNRE

-757 DAEHS
+757 DTEHS
-762 CSAVQNNFEEYCA
+762 CSAVQNNFQEYCP

-792 AVADQLDHREKTLRN
+792 AVADQLDHREKALRN

-821 LMFWLNNVPKYQV
+821 LMFWLNNLPKYQV

-842 VNYKLQAQKRLAD
+842 INYKLQAQKRLAE
-855 EIQSKESDKDAVV
+855 EIQSKESNKNSVIS
-868 NLSQNVQMVLNEYE
+868 LSQNVQSVLNDYE
-882 LQAGKYRSSLDPS
+882 LQAGKYRSSLDPA
-895 LTASSAKRLRVTPLQ
+895 LTASAAKRLRVTPLQ
-910 ESIQAQEK
+910 ESIQNQE
-918 NVTKLFTETA
+918 NIVTKLYMETA
-928 AQNKEQVSRLEFAKK
+928 AENKQQVSQLEFAKK
-943 VMDKKEVDE
+943 IMDKKEVNE
-952 TVHMMHEQTQQS
+952 SVHVMHEQAQHS
-964 ENTAGSRRESEALKS
+964 ENVAKSKRESEGLKS

-987 KARAQQQLEEQR
+987 KAKAQQELEEQR
-999 SKLLMLKTQR
+999 NKLLMLKTQR
-1009 PIERVEEKEVMEY
+1009 PIERIEEKEVVEY

-1032 SKISNQIENEIK
+1032 SKISRQIENENK
-1044 KRRGLQAD
+1044 KRKGLEAD
-1052 IEIMNNKVLQM
+1052 IEIINNKILQM
-1063 EKDSKVVKAQLL
+1063 EKDGKVVKAQLL
-1075 TKEITKIEKD
+1075 TKEVTKIEKD
-1085 PSLDAQAARL
+1085 PSLDAQAVRL
-1095 REEIRHL
+1095 QEEIKHL
-1102 QENSTSSSELERL
+1102 RENSTSASELERL
-1115 RKELHLLEQMQ
+1115 RKELRLLEQMQ
-1126 PNIREK
+1126 PNIKEK
-1132 VVLKEVVKLEKDPEM
+1132 VVVKEVVKLDKDPEM

-1157 IDEDSFKR
+1157 IDEDNFKR

-1170 TIAKLKSRTEELE
+1170 EASKVKNRIEEVE
-1183 KLIETAE
+1183 KLIQTVE

-1195 KEVKQV
+1195 KEVKQI
-1201 EQDPELLK
+1201 EQDPQLLK
-1209 EASKLQTLI
+1209 ESSRLQTLI

-1224 NSLLASQL
+1224 NSLLASEL
-1232 MELQSK
+1232 TELQSK
-1238 YSTVEK
+1238 YNTVEK

-1249 EIKERVNEIFRLDP
+1249 EVKERVNEVFHLDP
-1263 ETEEEIARLKKELQ
+1263 ETEEEIARLKRELQ
-1277 EASRKRSR
+1277 EVSRKRAR
-1285 VDQEVERALTELKVL
+1285 GEQDLETALTELKVL
-1300 KSQPPTVEFKEVIKE
+1300 KSQKPTVEFKEVIQE
-1315 VVKMEKSPEILREI
+1315 VIKTEKSPEILREI

-1341 TNGRSQEQLI
+1341 KNGRSQEQLI
-1351 RLQGERDE
+1351 RLRGERDE
-1359 WKRERSKVETKLVTK
+1359 WKRERSKVETKTVTK
-1374 EVVRYEKDPLLERE
+1374 EVVRYENDPLLERE
-1388 AERLRQEVRNVSQKR
+1388 AERLRQEVRNASQKR
-1403 RATEDAIYD
+1403 RVTEDTIYD
-1412 LQNKYMLLERRKPE
+1412 LQNKYILLERRKPE

-1445 EHSRLSKS
+1445 EHKRLSRS
-1453 LDDEVSNRRRLE
+1453 LDEEVNNRRRME
-1465 REVQQLRAAVEEKEK
+1465 REVQQLRTAVEEKEK

-1512 APVQEKIITEEV
+1512 VPVQEKIIMEEV
-1524 VKVEKDPVLEQSSTN
+1524 VKLEKDPVLEQSSTN

-1547 KAQVS
+1547 KTQVLN
-1552 SLQRECKKLQSQ
+1552 LQRELKNLQVQ
-1564 IDVLQKAK
+1564 IDVLQKTK

-1580 EVIRVEKDKVLENE
+1580 EVIRVEKDRVLENE
-1594 RARLWDLLSRE
+1594 RARLWELLSRE
-1605 RTARQNAEEDIRRL
+1605 RTARQDTEEDIRRL
-1619 KEKIERAEGMTR
+1619 KEKIERAEGMKR
-1631 TWSKEEADLQRT
+1631 TWSREETDLQNTRT
-1643 RNLTRQEKDN
+1643 VTIQEKAN
-1653 LENELNELERQKHQK
+1653 LEEELKELERQKQQK
-1668 ILFLREQTK
+1668 ILFLREQSK
-1677 LLSQRTENDRQKK
+1677 LHSQRTESDRQKK
-1690 MQIGQ
+1690 MQLGQ
-1695 ELSSLEADILRE
+1695 ELSRIESEILTE

-1712 EKERAIRELQTRVN
+1712 EKERTIRELQSRVN
-1726 KEELNHETQMR
+1726 REELNHETQMR

-1825 KEGKI
+1825 REGKL

-1854 ISKSPVS
+1854 ISKSPVA
-1861 SPVFQQKQSF
+1861 SPVFQQQQSF
-1871 FPPGVQITFCDD
+1871 FPPGPQIAFCDD
-1883 TFPIAGVYDTTS
+1883 TFPIAGVYDTIS
-1895 DNKYNI
+1895 DNKYNV
-1901 KSALSKKLVDPMTA
+1901 KSALNKKLIDPMTA

-1928 VDLISRDRYSVHK
+1928 VDLASRDRYSVHK

-1952 MQRLLN
+1952 TQRLLN

-1968 PVTKRRLSI
+1968 PVTKRRLSV

-2007 KKTGRIPVPEASQAG
+2007 KKTGRIPVSEASESG
-2022 MLSSDLAMMLQD
+2022 MLNSDLVMMLQD

-2048 EKINYKEAMARC
+2048 EKIHYKEAMTRC
-2060 RKDPLSGLLLLPTTS
+2060 RKDPLSGLLLLPAAS
-2075 DGYQSYQF
+2075 DGYQSYQSASRSPTLPRF

>member
-1 MCWSLQTFPRPLDLP
+1 
-16 GSVMSCPDVQ
+16 
-26 SILGSSRQPQAEAAA
+26 
-41 GTHPPLSSTAF
+41 
-52 QTARERGASAA
+52 
-63 DEMFKGVGKGSPSRS
+63 
-78 SPSKG
+78 
-83 SPIKQPKSSSTND
+83 
-96 LAVLIS
+96 
-102 RMQKNADQ
+102 MQRNADQ
-110 VEKDILETQNKLK
+110 VEKDILATQSKLK
-123 QDSSYRQQNKPFE
+123 QDISNQQQGKSFE
-136 FQQENAKNLKEAEV
+136 FQPENTKNLKEAET

-172 IEKDIKQLHGRVTH
+172 IERDIKQLHDRVTH

-198 TLPEAGSKVD
+198 TVPEACTKVD
-208 WGKILEQKQKEIDG
+208 WAKILEQKQKELNS

-233 KQVAEHNILQ
+233 KQIAEHNVLQ

-253 KNLHSPE
+253 KNLHSPD
-260 AEDLRSRHKKLLKA
+260 AADLKTRYKDLLKA
-274 SIWRGQSLGSL
+274 SIWRSQSLGSL

-296 GYLTEQQN
+296 GYLAEQQN

-315 ADPQS
+315 IDPQLV
-320 ARHEYEDFKNNE
+320 RREYEDFKRDE
-332 LLNQEEYVNTLQDDG
+332 LLNQEEYVNMLQDDG
-347 ERMVELKHPA
+347 ERMIELKHPA
-357 VSPIQAHQEA
+357 VSPIQAHQET
-367 LKNEWQ
+367 LKSEWQ
-373 NLLYLCICQE
+373 NFLNLCIGQE
-383 NHLKNIENYRKF
+383 KHLTNIENYKKF
-395 YDDADAVSHSLNK
+395 YDDADAVSQSLNK

-416 YSTFNKD
+416 YSRFNKD

-430 LFLQLENDE
+430 LIRQLENDE
-439 KSVKQAERSIA
+439 KMVKHAEKSIA

-464 RRLQPSQPIT
+464 RRVHPSQPIT
-474 VTTICDW
+474 LDTICNW
-481 DLSDGRLE
+481 DLGDVQFE
-489 MGEKYM
+489 VGEKYTLK
-495 MHDNSNQENWVVQ
+495 DNSSQENWVVQ
-508 NASRET
+508 NSNRET
-514 KVAPAVCFSIPPPDL
+514 KTAPAVCFSIPPPDL
-529 EAIERVN
+529 EALDRVN
-536 RLEGEL
+536 MLEGEL
-542 STVKQRRATV
+542 GAVKQKRATV
-552 QNTLKSSHREP
+552 QNTLRSCHREPIKSSH
-563 VKSSHQVPVRSTTV
+563 HVPVRNSTMV
-577 AQDDPQAGQL
+577 QDDPQADQL
-587 LHKLDNVGGNLDQVK
+587 LHKLDKVDGDLDEVK
-602 NEIFSRLRSPLNH
+602 KEIFNRLRSPLNH
-615 SDPVEDLTQRIREQ
+615 SDPTEDLTQRIRDQ
-629 EGTARRLQVIG
+629 EGTRRRLQAIE
-640 AEKEAAQ
+640 AEKESAR

-675 KYNDVKVLSRLY
+675 KCNDVTVLARLY
-687 EEKAKAG
+687 DEKAKAG

-701 ENTDKIISTLEAK
+701 ESTDKIVSTFEAK
-714 LSHDGIIPAS
+714 LSHDGTIPAS

-729 DRANEL
+729 DRCNDL
-735 QKLMRDLVKHE
+735 QKLKRDLVKQE

-762 CSAVQNNFEEYCA
+762 CSAVQNNFQEYCP
-775 DLPRQKKEVQLL
+775 DFPRQKKEVQLL

-792 AVADQLDHREKTLRN
+792 AVADQLDYREKTLRN
-807 TSLTYQQFQNANEN
+807 TSLTYQQFQNSNEN
-821 LMFWLNNVPKYQV
+821 LMFWLNSLPQYKV

-842 VNYKLQAQKRLAD
+842 INYKLQSQKRLAD
-855 EIQSKESDKDAVV
+855 EIQSKESEKNAVV
-868 NLSQNVQMVLNEYE
+868 SLSQNVQSVLTDYE
-882 LQAGKYRSSLDPS
+882 LQAEKYRSSLDPA
-895 LTASSAKRLRVTPLQ
+895 LIASTAKRLRVTPLR
-910 ESIQAQEK
+910 ESIQAQE
-918 NVTKLFTETA
+918 NEVTRLFTETA
-928 AQNKEQVSRLEFAKK
+928 AENKQQLSRLEFAKK
-943 VMDKKEVDE
+943 IMDKKDVNDA
-952 TVHMMHEQTQQS
+952 VQVIHEQTQQTA
-964 ENTAGSRRESEALKS
+964 NTTKSLRESEALKS
-979 QLEEERSK
+979 QLDMERSK
-987 KARAQQQLEEQR
+987 KARAQQELEEQR

-1009 PIERVEEKEVMEY
+1009 PIERVEEKEVVQY
-1022 YRDPTLESDL
+1022 YREPALESDL
-1032 SKISNQIENEIK
+1032 SKISHQIEDENR
-1044 KRRGLQAD
+1044 KRKTFQAD
-1052 IEIMNNKVLQM
+1052 IQMVSNKVLQM
-1063 EKDSKVVKAQLL
+1063 EKDRKVVKPQLL
-1075 TKEITKIEKD
+1075 TKEVTKIEKD
-1085 PSLDAQAARL
+1085 PALEAQAVSLKKEIKHL
-1095 REEIRHL
+1095 RES
-1102 QENSTSSSELERL
+1102 STSSSELERL
-1115 RKELHLLEQMQ
+1115 RKELRLLEQMQ

-1132 VVLKEVVKLEKDPEM
+1132 VVVKEVVKLEKDPEM

-1165 KSLVD
+1165 KSMVE
-1170 TIAKLKSRTEELE
+1170 TIGKLKIRIEELE

-1195 KEVKQV
+1195 KEVKQM

-1209 EASKLQTLI
+1209 ESSKLQKLI
-1218 DEERSK
+1218 DAERNK
-1224 NSLLASQL
+1224 NVMLGSELT
-1232 MELQSK
+1232 ELQGK
-1238 YSTVEK
+1238 YNTVEK

-1277 EASRKRSR
+1277 EASRKRTR
-1285 VDQEVERALTELKVL
+1285 IEQEVENAKIELKVL
-1300 KSQPPTVEFKEVIKE
+1300 KSQVPTVEFKEVIQE
-1315 VVKMEKSPEILREI
+1315 VIKMEKSPEVLREI

-1359 WKRERSKVETKLVTK
+1359 WKRERSKVETKLVNK
-1374 EVVRYEKDPLLERE
+1374 EVVRYENDPLLEKE
-1388 AERLRQEVRNVSQKR
+1388 AERLRQEVRSASQKR
-1403 RATEDAIYD
+1403 RAAEDTIYD

-1435 LTQRDPKLRD
+1435 LMQKDPKLRD
-1445 EHSRLSKS
+1445 ERNRLSRS

-1465 REVQQLRAAVEEKEK
+1465 REVHQLRTAVEETEK

-1499 QITLRIKEIEESP
+1499 QVTLRIKEIEESP
-1512 APVQEKIITEEV
+1512 APVQEKIIMEEV
-1524 VKVEKDPVLEQSSTN
+1524 VKLEKDPVLEQSSTN
-1539 LRIELDNE
+1539 LRIDLDNE
-1547 KAQVS
+1547 KAQVLN
-1552 SLQRECKKLQSQ
+1552 LQRECKSLQVQ

-1605 RTARQNAEEDIRRL
+1605 RTARQTAEEDIRHL
-1619 KEKIERAEGMTR
+1619 KEKIERAEAMKR
-1631 TWSKEEADLQRT
+1631 TWSIEEADLQRISNVT
-1643 RNLTRQEKDN
+1643 LQEKSS
-1653 LENELNELERQKHQK
+1653 LENEVRELERQKQEK
-1668 ILFLREQTK
+1668 ILFLREQSK

-1690 MQIGQ
+1690 MQLGQ
-1695 ELSSLEADILRE
+1695 ELSRLESDILKE

-1712 EKERAIRELQTRVN
+1712 EKERNIRELQSRVN
-1726 KEELNHETQMR
+1726 KEELSHETQMR

-1749 PETGKDMSPYEAYK
+1749 PETGNDISPYEAYK
-1763 RGMIDRSQYIQLQ
+1763 RGMIDRNQYIQLQ

-1825 KEGKI
+1825 KEGKL

-1841 ETKQNSSLSIGSI
+1841 ETKQPSSLSIGSI
-1854 ISKSPVS
+1854 ISKSPIS
-1861 SPVFQQKQSF
+1861 SPAFQQKQTF
-1871 FPPGVQITFCDD
+1871 FPPGPQVAFCDD
-1883 TFPIAGVYDTTS
+1883 TFPIAGIYDTTT
-1895 DNKYNI
+1895 DNKYNV
-1901 KSALSKKLVDPMTA
+1901 KSALGKKLVDPMTA

-1928 VDLISRDRYSVHK
+1928 IDLISRDRYSVHK
-1941 AIDRGLIDNTY
+1941 AVDRGLIDNTY

-1968 PVTKRRLSI
+1968 PVTKRRLSV

-1982 KGWMTKDNAFPYLQV
+1982 KGWMTKDNAFPYLLV

-2007 KKTGRIPVPEASQAG
+2007 KKTGRIPMSEATQTH

-2034 ESSYEKDLVDPITK
+2034 ESSYEQDLVDPITK
-2048 EKINYKEAMARC
+2048 EKIHYKEAMARC

-2075 DGYQSYQF
+2075 DGYQTYQTASHSPTLSRF
-2083 RH
+2083 RL